1 MKTLCLEKY
10 TWFNFIFVVCLYV
23 NLSIFCNS
31 HQFDG
36 KNKLFFN
43 LVKKLDFL
51 NFMCYFTFTYFTLL
65 LCMQCFIDGPYGTA
79 SREIF
84 ETEHAVLISA
94 GIGVTPM
101 ASILQSIAHIYK
113 ESTKECPRCHHSFY
127 SPVSDC
133 GTNLKKVNL
142 PPSLFKNTC
151 IQAENRRYRAEI
163 LPIRRKT
170 LSNQSIQP

>member
-1 MKTLCLEKY
+1 ML
-10 TWFNFIFVVCLYV
+10 
-23 NLSIFCNS
+23 
-31 HQFDG
+31 
-36 KNKLFFN
+36 FN
-43 LVKKLDFL
+43 LVKNGSKL
-51 NFMCYFTFTYFTLL
+51 NSTCYFTFTYFTFF
-65 LCMQCFIDGPYGTA
+65 LCLQCFIDGPYGTA

-113 ESTKECPRCHHSFY
+113 ESTKKCPRCHHSFY

-142 PPSLFKNTC
+142 SPSLLKNTC
-151 IQAENRRYRAEI
+151 IQAENRRYMAEI

-170 LSNQSIQP
+170 LSNQSINQCKQKTIQP

>member
-1 MKTLCLEKY
+1 MR
-10 TWFNFIFVVCLYV
+10 V
-23 NLSIFCNS
+23 
-31 HQFDG
+31 
-36 KNKLFFN
+36 FFN
-43 LVKKLDFL
+43 I
-51 NFMCYFTFTYFTLL
+51 MCYFTFSYFSLL

-101 ASILQSIAHIYK
+101 ASILQSIAQIYK
-113 ESTKECPRCHHSFY
+113 ESTRKCPRCHHSFY

-142 PPSLFKNTC
+142 SPSLFKNTC
-151 IQAENRRYRAEI
+151 IQAENRRYMAEI

-170 LSNQSIQP
+170 LSNQSINQSINQLINQSINPSRKQSNRNDSHSQLSSLRLQMARNKEYSA